1 MPGLLPI
8 KWRHGWGR
16 MIKFFHDKVQL
27 IYVLSIS
34 VGFHVGFQLPG
45 YGMVKVPWGSMLGS
59 MLVSCFQGIGEV
71 TIRKVPLGPMLGSML
86 GSMLVSSCQ
95 VWEHHGKGTT
105 GVSML
110 GSMLVSSFQGMGE
123 VTGKGTVGDHVGF
136 HVGFQLPGCG
146 STMGKVPWV
155 PLWQSGWL
163 SRFARVAGPATQP
176 LWQSGWTSHSGRA
189 AEFYLYIYIFLDIK
203 NISTWYVWLLCGA
216 TKQL

>member
-1 MPGLLPI
+1 
-8 KWRHGWGR
+8 

-155 PLWQSGWL
+155 PLWQSG
-163 SRFARVAGPATQP
+163 
-176 LWQSGWTSHSGRA
+176 
-189 AEFYLYIYIFLDIK
+189 
-203 NISTWYVWLLCGA
+203 
-216 TKQL
+216 

>member
-1 MPGLLPI
+1 MIFFGGVPGLLPI

-163 SRFARVAGPATQP
+163 SHSAALPEWLDQPLSRSGRVGGPAT
-176 LWQSGWTSHSGRA
+176 L
-189 AEFYLYIYIFLDIK
+189 AERLSFTFIYIYIYFW
-203 NISTWYVWLLCGA
+203 T
-216 TKQL
+216 

>member
-59 MLVSCFQGIGEV
+59 MLVSCFQGMGEV
-71 TIRKVPLGPMLGSML
+71 TIRKVPWGHMLGSML

-95 VWEHHGKGTT
+95 T
-105 GVSML
+105 
-110 GSMLVSSFQGMGE
+110 SFNI
-123 VTGKGTVGDHVGF
+123 F
-136 HVGFQLPGCG
+136 H
-146 STMGKVPWV
+146 SN
-155 PLWQSGWL
+155 
-163 SRFARVAGPATQP
+163 RF
-176 LWQSGWTSHSGRA
+176 
-189 AEFYLYIYIFLDIK
+189 IFLSCILQSSVFGTKPCFIEIYVSYDFLLTQINIIK
-203 NISTWYVWLLCGA
+203 IMILTN
-216 TKQL
+216 